1 MVING
6 VGNEEDKSHQ
16 AMTHQSGGWV
26 SHLSEIL
33 SSLAAHWYHAAPNT
47 VRFLKMGSNSS
58 LQVQKNI
65 YTDDVTNKTNVLFC
79 GFCVM

>member
-1 MVING
+1 MG
-6 VGNEEDKSHQ
+6 WGMSEDESHQ

-33 SSLAAHWYHAAPNT
+33 SRLAAHWYQAVPNT
-47 VRFLKMGSNSS
+47 VRFLKKWDLILAYKYKKKIQMM
-58 LQVQKNI
+58 LPTTK
-65 YTDDVTNKTNVLFC
+65 KKVLFC